1 MLTGIV
7 VVLFGVGAI
16 IIGGLQLAGLLP
28 RVRRAGGAF
37 SAYMN
42 LVVGVF
48 LIALGVL
55 RLKGLL

>member
-1 MLTGIV
+1 
-7 VVLFGVGAI
+7 
-16 IIGGLQLAGLLP
+16 LP
-28 RVRRAGGAF
+28 RVRRAGGTF

>member
-7 VVLFGVGAI
+7 VVLFGVGGI
-16 IIGGLQLAGLLP
+16 VIGGLQLAGVLP
-28 RVRRAGGAF
+28 RVRRTGGAF

-42 LVVGVF
+42 LVMGVF
-48 LIALGVL
+48 LIVLGAL